1 MSAAIVSSSEAEQLF
16 WDKFLDTGPIF
27 EGLPVESSSSLPSTP
42 EVPRL
47 KSSHD
52 SGSPTGTKLPQDLDG
67 MMEGEGDLEVGQ
79 SFVPDPLA
87 IWQVYLSEK
96 RGDDLGTMIK
106 QNQGNIISQFEED
119 KAKRDQIIIYVRQ
132 TGKLEEEKVQPAV
145 KRILKL
151 LYANRTGRAVTM
163 NRTLRQFL
171 NRITIRKGV
180 EYEDAYSVRYIKP
193 FIDNFNID
201 MSQFVV
207 PEEGWKNFN
216 DFFFRQLQPDA
227 RPIYERDDLMF
238 ATSPAD
244 CRMLV
249 YPTISRATDLWI
261 KGDNFNL
268 TSLLDSEE
276 LAGHYEGGSLV
287 IARLAPQDY
296 HRFHSPVKGTIG
308 KFHEVPGFYYTVNPI
323 AVNHPIDV
331 FTTNRRIYTC
341 IHSPQFGMVCYI
353 AIGATM
359 VGSIVFGK
367 KKGDKVWKGDELG
380 YFAFGGSTVLLLFE
394 KGEIE

>member
-1 MSAAIVSSSEAEQLF
+1 
-16 WDKFLDTGPIF
+16 
-27 EGLPVESSSSLPSTP
+27 
-42 EVPRL
+42 
-47 KSSHD
+47 
-52 SGSPTGTKLPQDLDG
+52 
-67 MMEGEGDLEVGQ
+67 
-79 SFVPDPLA
+79 
-87 IWQVYLSEK
+87 
-96 RGDDLGTMIK
+96 
-106 QNQGNIISQFEED
+106 
-119 KAKRDQIIIYVRQ
+119 
-132 TGKLEEEKVQPAV
+132 
-145 KRILKL
+145 
-151 LYANRTGRAVTM
+151 M

-308 KFHEVPGFYYTVNPI
+308 K
-323 AVNHPIDV
+323 
-331 FTTNRRIYTC
+331 
-341 IHSPQFGMVCYI
+341 
-353 AIGATM
+353 
-359 VGSIVFGK
+359 
-367 KKGDKVWKGDELG
+367 
-380 YFAFGGSTVLLLFE
+380 
-394 KGEIE
+394 